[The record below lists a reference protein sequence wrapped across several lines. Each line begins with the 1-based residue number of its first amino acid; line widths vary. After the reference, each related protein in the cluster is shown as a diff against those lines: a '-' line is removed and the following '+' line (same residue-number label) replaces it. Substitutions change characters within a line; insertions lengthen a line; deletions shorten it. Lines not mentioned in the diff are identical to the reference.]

1 MSNSNIDNSETKEVD
16 IQANKKS
23 VVAGEEV
30 KLQDEKSEEKTKKLL
45 NKKII
50 IGIICILAIISCVVV
65 YTLFIS
71 DSKAE
76 ETSQLEEENALLIT
90 DNETYEGL
98 NYSMTVEIIEQLGF
112 FYDYSQEL
120 EGNKIDVSYIKIDGL
135 KDVELENKI
144 NEKLK
149 SEAESMYVSDNIQDS
164 SILYDHIYNYTD
176 VYIFNNVLSTLYCEE
191 KCDVEGNVTYT
202 YKSVNINLR
211 DFTDFSLKDVFTNT
225 TNVEEIINSQTDV
238 TYTESIVFSV
248 SPKFVYVVGDNGKV
262 DTLSLYENKD
272 KVAIY
277 KRFFD
282 DKKLF
287 DKTYNATPYAF
298 TTKKFIESDVY
309 GLEEDN
315 LFIDTCNLTVN
326 YDCSDE
332 VKEASKTLYMEAVN
346 KARNLAYGNPSKR
359 FLVQIVSDIEK
370 VSDNEYNLVVKYNE
384 YEISKKFFDDNLIEF
399 VVASENKYDEEISV
413 VNYFDNTA
421 LNAAEYLNGMS
432 SETMTKTVDA
442 DGVELKENINTNNSQ
457 NQNMG
462 IS

>member
-1 MSNSNIDNSETKEVD
+1 M
-16 IQANKKS
+16 
-23 VVAGEEV
+23 
-30 KLQDEKSEEKTKKLL
+30 L
-45 NKKII
+45 
-50 IGIICILAIISCVVV
+50 
-65 YTLFIS
+65 
-71 DSKAE
+71 
-76 ETSQLEEENALLIT
+76 
-90 DNETYEGL
+90 
-98 NYSMTVEIIEQLGF
+98 
-112 FYDYSQEL
+112 
-120 EGNKIDVSYIKIDGL
+120 
-135 KDVELENKI
+135 
-144 NEKLK
+144 
-149 SEAESMYVSDNIQDS
+149 
-164 SILYDHIYNYTD
+164 HIH
-176 VYIFNNVLSTLYCEE
+176 
-191 KCDVEGNVTYT
+191 
-202 YKSVNINLR
+202 KSVNINLR

-238 TYTESIVFSV
+238 TYTESMVFSV

-346 KARNLAYGNPSKR
+346 KARNLAYGNLSKR

-384 YEISKKFFDDNLIEF
+384 YEISKKFFDDNLVEF
-399 VVASENKYDEEISV
+399 VVASENKNDEEISV